1 MMIHSQQFIYIVN
14 MYAVTVARSG
24 IKLPTLLHKNVVEV
38 KSSKPNYREFRC
50 NDCGLTWREEITS
63 ATMVIEDKIM
73 DEIEKYYPIYEYC
86 K

>member
-1 MMIHSQQFIYIVN
+1 

-24 IKLPTLLHKNVVEV
+24 IKLPALLHKNVVEI

-63 ATMVIEDKIM
+63 ATMVIENKKII
-73 DEIEKYYPIYEYC
+73 DSIKDYYPNHRVCSDE
-86 K
+86 

>member
-1 MMIHSQQFIYIVN
+1 

-24 IKLPTLLHKNVVEV
+24 IKLPALLHKNVVEI

-63 ATMVIEDKIM
+63 ATMVIENK
-73 DEIEKYYPIYEYC
+73 EIIDNIKDYYPSHRVCSDE
-86 K
+86 